1 MKREGYTLIEL
12 LIVVL
17 MVAIIPAI
25 VVGMTIWT
33 DRNIDYA
40 LTLWKGHAVNCPYW
54 LSFLATVVGNAFTL
68 IFNVAMEIVRIAK

>member
-33 DRNIDYA
+33 DRNIDYP